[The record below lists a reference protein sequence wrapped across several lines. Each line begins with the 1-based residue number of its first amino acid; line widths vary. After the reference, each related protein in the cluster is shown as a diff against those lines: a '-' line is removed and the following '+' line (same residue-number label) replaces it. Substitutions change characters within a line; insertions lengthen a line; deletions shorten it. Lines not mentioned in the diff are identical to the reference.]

1 MTAEN
6 IIEIDGQKYRA
17 EDLSQTCVQKITSVS
32 RSRQALQLVAS
43 LVNHAQHGIDVDL
56 KEALKL
62 LPDPV
67 SDSPSSKGA
76 EQEG

>member
-1 MTAEN
+1 MNEDTV
-6 IIEIDGQKYRA
+6 IEIGGNSYRSG
-17 EDLSQTCVQKITSVS
+17 DLSKTCIQKINSVAQ
-32 RSRQALQLVAS
+32 SRQALQLVAS

-67 SDSPSSKGA
+67 SDSPSSKDA